1 MSKKQLS
8 VKNKTYLMTA
18 NDRGKS
24 SVEML
29 VGASVILKGSKHI
42 LFHNCYLQE
51 HNCRSTGLL
60 FEGGIL
66 RNSPSDAFIV
76 CFPLG

>member
-24 SVEML
+24 SVETL
-29 VGASVILKGSKHI
+29 VGASVILKGSKHV
-42 LFHNCYLQE
+42 LFHNCY
-51 HNCRSTGLL
+51 HCRSTGLL
-60 FEGGIL
+60 FEGGVL

-76 CFPLG
+76 CFPPG